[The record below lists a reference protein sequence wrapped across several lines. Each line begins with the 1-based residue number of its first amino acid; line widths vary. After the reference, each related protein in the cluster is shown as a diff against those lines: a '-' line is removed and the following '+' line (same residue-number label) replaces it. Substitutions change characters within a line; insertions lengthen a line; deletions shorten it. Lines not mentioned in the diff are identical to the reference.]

1 MLIMNRSISKISWW
15 GIVVI
20 GMCCLVSCDQT
31 TPESFESEDLV
42 IEAFLMEGS
51 SQNTIQISEVTSYYS
66 DSAAAGRD
74 LDYFDVWLIS
84 NGDSTALEVVSDG
97 QYNTDSLP
105 IIAGETYQ
113 LAINTGE
120 EWISSETTIPVR
132 PVDFSQSVKEIF
144 FYRLDESSSFEE
156 RAANIQQEPLEL
168 SWENDGTQYVVVKVE
183 NIENYFDWVNP
194 GQVPEDPEPF
204 LFTTSPEIKSVEI
217 LQAGRQFNQFG
228 TYRIVLF
235 HVTAE
240 YAEVVSQDAA
250 SSFTLIE
257 PATNISNGKGLFAGM
272 SSDTLYLEIREL

>member
-1 MLIMNRSISKISWW
+1 MNISISKISWW
-15 GIVVI
+15 GIVAI
-20 GMCCLVSCDQT
+20 GMCCLASCDQT
-31 TPESFESEDLV
+31 TPDPFDSGDLV
-42 IEAFLMEGS
+42 IEAFLMEGT
-51 SQNTIQISEVTSYYS
+51 SQSTIQLSEITSYYS
-66 DSAAAGRD
+66 DSTEEGRD

-97 QYNTDSLP
+97 SYSTDSLP

-113 LAINTGE
+113 LAIDTGE
-120 EWISSETTIPVR
+120 EWISSETTIPST
-132 PVDFSQSVKEIF
+132 PVEFTQSAKEIF
-144 FYRLDESSSFEE
+144 FYRLSETSSFEE

-194 GQVPEDPEPF
+194 GQVPDDPEPF
-204 LFTTSPEIKSVEI
+204 LFTTSPEIKNVEI
-217 LQAGRQFNQFG
+217 LQTGRQFNQFG

-250 SSFTLIE
+250 SSFTLAE
-257 PATNISNGKGLFAGM
+257 PATNISNGKGLFSGM
-272 SSDTLYLEIREL
+272 SSDTLYLEIREI

>member
-1 MLIMNRSISKISWW
+1 MNMSMSKISWG
-15 GIVVI
+15 GIVAI
-20 GMCCLVSCDQT
+20 GMCCLVSCDQA
-31 TPESFESEDLV
+31 TPDPFESGDLV
-42 IEAFLMEGS
+42 IEAFLMEGT
-51 SQNTIQISEVTSYYS
+51 SQSTIQISEITSYYS
-66 DSAAAGRD
+66 DSTEEGRN

-84 NGDSTALEVVSDG
+84 NGDSTALTVVSDG
-97 QYNTDSLP
+97 LYSTDSLP
-105 IIAGETYQ
+105 IITGETYQ
-113 LAINTGE
+113 LAIDTGE
-120 EWISSETTIPVR
+120 EWISSETTIPST
-132 PVDFSQSVKEIF
+132 PVEFTQSAKEIF
-144 FYRLDESSSFEE
+144 FYRLSETSSFEE

-194 GQVPEDPEPF
+194 GQVPDDPEPF
-204 LFTTSPEIKSVEI
+204 LFTTSPEIKNVEI

-250 SSFTLIE
+250 SSFTLAE
-257 PATNISNGKGLFAGM
+257 PATNISNGKGLFSGM